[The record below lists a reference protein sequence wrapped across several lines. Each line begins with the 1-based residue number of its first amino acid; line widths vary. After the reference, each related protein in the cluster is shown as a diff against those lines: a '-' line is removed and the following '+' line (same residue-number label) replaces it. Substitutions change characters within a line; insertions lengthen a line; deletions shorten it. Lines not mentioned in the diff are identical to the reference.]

1 MQINVSQLLKE
12 PIGGTRHHELTEM
25 VDIDN
30 NGRSRLVHAKV
41 DLLRTQ
47 RGILVRAVMQ
57 TEVELE
63 CSRCLSTFD
72 HPVTLK
78 IEEEFIPTIDIITGA
93 NLPPA
98 EDPGAFIVDEHQ
110 VIDLTEAI
118 RQYAVLAEPIKPLC
132 REDCP
137 GLCQTCGR
145 NLNLGPCDCPPP
157 VTDERWEKLVKLL
170 HK

>member
-1 MQINVSQLLKE
+1 MEINVSQLLKE
-12 PIGGTRHHELTEM
+12 PIGGTRHYELTETE
-25 VDIDN
+25 DIDDS
-30 NGRSRLVHAKV
+30 GRKRLVRAKV

-47 RGILVRAVMQ
+47 RGILVRAMVQ
-57 TEVELE
+57 TEAELS
-63 CSRCLSTFD
+63 CSRCLNSFD
-72 HPVTLK
+72 YPVTLK
-78 IEEEFIPTIDIITGA
+78 IEEEFLPTIDIISGA
-93 NLPPA
+93 NLPPL
-98 EDPGAFIVDEHQ
+98 EEPGVFMVDEHQ

-137 GLCQTCGR
+137 GLCQTCGG